1 MATGGSIPKVS
12 HLQEHDSLLW
22 KVVDDGLHGPFEI
35 VNVDAHSDLAMF
47 NGQLDI
53 GNFISKM
60 VDLGLVDRVT
70 WIKDRSS
77 MEFVDGT
84 YNFTIGKVGH
94 GLRLGSSLSVPFYF
108 LNEDYA
114 PRNALV
120 APREL
125 ALTVITDLS
134 NTAPRGNKW
143 ILSVDYDY
151 FACRN
156 PYAKDLEQLMGM
168 IGAQTISTLYAKG
181 STIRTLVEWQEF
193 RNEINK
199 LAPGVFEAVAR
210 CLLPSFTY
218 SDEEIMGKVVELS
231 SFICK
236 SRDINNCLG
245 IYLIG
250 SVGSGFT
257 DPTKYGEIDK
267 CVKEW
272 LSVLQGNPITG
283 TI

>member
-22 KVVDDGLHGPFEI
+22 KVLDDGLQGPFEI

-60 VDLGLVDRVT
+60 VDLGLVDRALWV
-70 WIKDRSS
+70 RANGS
-77 MEFVDGT
+77 MDFMNGV
-84 YNFTIGKVGH
+84 YNFAIGKVGH

-108 LNEDYA
+108 INEDYVD
-114 PRNALV
+114 RALLHR
-120 APREL
+120 PKEL
-125 ALTVITDLS
+125 ALSVVTDLS
-134 NTAPRGNKW
+134 KPVPSDAKW

-151 FACRN
+151 FSCRN

-181 STIRTLVEWQEF
+181 SMIQSWTEWLEFKATID
-193 RNEINK
+193 K
-199 LAPGVFEAVAR
+199 MAPGIFTEIVR
-210 CLLPSFTY
+210 CLLPSFTL

-231 SFICK
+231 SFIHK

-245 IYLIG
+245 IYLID

-257 DPTKYGEIDK
+257 DPVKYGEIDK
-267 CVKEW
+267 CVKAW
-272 LSVLQGNPITG
+272 IGSLLKR
-283 TI
+283 

>member
-1 MATGGSIPKVS
+1 MTTVGSTPRVC
-12 HLQEHDSLLW
+12 HLKEHDELLW
-22 KVVDDGLHGPFEI
+22 KVLDDGLQGPFEI

-47 NGQLDI
+47 KGQLDI

-77 MEFVDGT
+77 MDFMDGV
-84 YNFTIGKVGH
+84 YNFEIGRVGG

-114 PRNALV
+114 PRNTLV
-120 APREL
+120 APKEL
-125 ALTVITDLS
+125 ALTVVTDLT

-151 FACRN
+151 FGCRN
-156 PYAKDLEQLMGM
+156 PNARDLGVM
-168 IGAQTISTLYAKG
+168 IDSFGAQTISTLYAKG
-181 STIRTLVEWQEF
+181 STIQTLVEWQEF
-193 RNEINK
+193 RAEIDK
-199 LAPGVFEAVAR
+199 LAFGVFEAITK
-210 CLLPSFTY
+210 CLFPSFTY
-218 SDEEIMGKVVELS
+218 SNEEIMGKVVELS
-231 SFICK
+231 SFIHK

-245 IYLIG
+245 VYLID

-267 CVKEW
+267 CVKAW
-272 LSVLQGNPITG
+272 IGSLLKR
-283 TI
+283 

>member
-1 MATGGSIPKVS
+1 MTTQGSIPKVS

-22 KVVDDGLHGPFEI
+22 KVLDDGLQGPFEM

-47 NGQLDI
+47 TGQLDI

-77 MEFVDGT
+77 MDFMDGV
-84 YNFTIGKVGH
+84 YNFSIGKVGH

-108 LNEDYA
+108 INEDYA

-120 APREL
+120 TSREL
-125 ALTVITDLS
+125 ALTVVTDLS
-134 NTAPRGNKW
+134 KPVSSDAKW

-151 FACRN
+151 FGCRN
-156 PYAKDLEQLMGM
+156 PQSKDLEEMIRM
-168 IGAQTISTLYAKG
+168 IGAETISTLYTKG
-181 STIRTLVEWQEF
+181 STIQTFVEWQEF
-193 RNEINK
+193 RNDIDRM
-199 LAPGVFEAVAR
+199 APGVFTAIGR

-231 SFICK
+231 SFVCK
-236 SRDINNCLG
+236 SRDIRNCLG
-245 IYLIG
+245 IYLID
-250 SVGSGFT
+250 SMSSGFT
-257 DPTKYGEIDK
+257 EPSKYETIDR
-267 CVKEW
+267 CVKAW
-272 LSVLQGNPITG
+272 VDRLRHP
-283 TI
+283 

>member
-1 MATGGSIPKVS
+1 VTTVGSTPRVC
-12 HLQEHDSLLW
+12 HLKEHDELLW
-22 KVVDDGLHGPFEI
+22 KVLDDGLQGPFEI

-47 NGQLDI
+47 TGQLDI

-70 WIKDRSS
+70 WIKDKSS
-77 MEFVDGT
+77 MDFIDGV
-84 YNFTIGKVGH
+84 YNFEIGRVGK

-108 LNEDYA
+108 LNDDYA

-120 APREL
+120 TSREL
-125 ALTVITDLS
+125 ALTVVTDLS
-134 NTAPRGNKW
+134 RPVSSEGKW
-143 ILSVDYDY
+143 ILSIDYDY
-151 FACRN
+151 FGCRN
-156 PYAKDLEQLMGM
+156 PQAKDLEEMIKM

-193 RNEINK
+193 RNDIDRM
-199 LAPGVFEAVAR
+199 APGVFTAIGR

-218 SDEEIMGKVVELS
+218 SNEEIMGKVVELS
-231 SFICK
+231 SFIRK

-245 IYLIG
+245 IYLID

-257 DPTKYGEIDK
+257 DSAKHAEIDK
-267 CVKEW
+267 CVKAW
-272 LSVLQGNPITG
+272 IDRLRYPSKQ
-283 TI
+283 

>member
-1 MATGGSIPKVS
+1 MTTVGSTPRVC
-12 HLQEHDSLLW
+12 HLKEHDELLW
-22 KVVDDGLHGPFEI
+22 RVLDDGLQGPFEI

-47 NGQLDI
+47 TGQLDI

-70 WIKDRSS
+70 WIKDRNS

-94 GLRLGSSLSVPFYF
+94 GLRLGSSLANPFYF

-114 PRNALV
+114 EKALLRNPRDLS
-120 APREL
+120 
-125 ALTVITDLS
+125 LTVIADLS

-156 PYAKDLEQLMGM
+156 PYAKDLEQLIGM

-181 STIRTLVEWQEF
+181 STIRTWAEWQQF

-199 LAPGVFEAVAR
+199 LAPGVFESVAR

-218 SDEEIMGKVVELS
+218 SDEEIMRKVVELS
-231 SFICK
+231 SFIHK

-245 IYLIG
+245 IYLID

-267 CVKEW
+267 CVKAW
-272 LSVLQGNPITG
+272 IGSLLKR
-283 TI
+283 

>member
-12 HLQEHDSLLW
+12 HLQEHDSLFW
-22 KVVDDGLHGPFEI
+22 KVLDDGLQGPFEI

-77 MEFVDGT
+77 MDFMDGV
-84 YNFTIGKVGH
+84 YNFAIGKVGH

-120 APREL
+120 TSREL
-125 ALTVITDLS
+125 ALTVVTDLS
-134 NTAPRGNKW
+134 TPVFSDAKW

-151 FACRN
+151 FSCRN

-181 STIRTLVEWQEF
+181 SMIQSWTEWLEFKATID
-193 RNEINK
+193 K
-199 LAPGVFEAVAR
+199 MAPGVFTEIVR
-210 CLLPSFTY
+210 CLLPSFTL
-218 SDEEIMGKVVELS
+218 SDEEIMQKVVDLS
-231 SFICK
+231 SFIHK

-245 IYLIG
+245 IYLID
-250 SVGSGFT
+250 SMSSGFT
-257 DPTKYGEIDK
+257 EPSKYETIDR
-267 CVKEW
+267 CVKAW
-272 LSVLQGNPITG
+272 IGSLLG
-283 TI
+283 